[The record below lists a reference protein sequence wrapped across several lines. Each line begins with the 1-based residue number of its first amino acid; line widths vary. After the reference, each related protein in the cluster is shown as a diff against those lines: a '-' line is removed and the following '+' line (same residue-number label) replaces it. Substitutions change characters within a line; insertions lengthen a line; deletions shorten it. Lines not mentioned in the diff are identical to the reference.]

1 MFVCLARHPCVS
13 LEAGKSSHH
22 KIVNRAQ
29 REKLTVREL
38 AQWIGGS
45 FGTLELIGTPQTIA
59 DAMETWLE
67 TEACDGF
74 DVMFPYLPEGLDECV
89 IQMASDLR

>member
-1 MFVCLARHPCVS
+1 M
-13 LEAGKSSHH
+13 
-22 KIVNRAQ
+22 
-29 REKLTVREL
+29 REL

-74 DVMFPYLPEGLDECV
+74 NVMFPYLPEGLDDFVNLVVPELQRRG
-89 IQMASDLR
+89 IYRRRYEGTTLRENLGVPQPSNRFLA

>member
-1 MFVCLARHPCVS
+1 M
-13 LEAGKSSHH
+13 
-22 KIVNRAQ
+22 
-29 REKLTVREL
+29 REL

-74 DVMFPYLPEGLDECV
+74 DDFVNLVVPELQRRGIYRRRYEGTT
-89 IQMASDLR
+89 LRENLGVPRPSNRFFA

>member
-1 MFVCLARHPCVS
+1 M
-13 LEAGKSSHH
+13 
-22 KIVNRAQ
+22 
-29 REKLTVREL
+29 REL

-59 DAMETWLE
+59 DAMETWLD

-74 DVMFPYLPEGLDECV
+74 DVMFPYLPEGPDDFVNLVVPELQGRG
-89 IQMASDLR
+89 IYRRRYEGTTLRESLGVPRPSNRFFA